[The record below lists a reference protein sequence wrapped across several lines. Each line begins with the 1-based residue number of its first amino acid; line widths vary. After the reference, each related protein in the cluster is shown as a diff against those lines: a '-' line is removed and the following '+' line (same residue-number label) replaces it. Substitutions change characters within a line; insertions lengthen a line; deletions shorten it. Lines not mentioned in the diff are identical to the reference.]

1 MIVLYSTHCP
11 QCRRLEAMLKEKNIE
26 YTINGDVSEMLKL
39 GIRSV
44 PYLSVDGKLLNNA
57 EAISWVKG
65 YNSINE
71 N

>member
-11 QCRRLEAMLKEKNIE
+11 QCRRLETMLKEKNIE
-26 YTINGDVSEMLKL
+26 YTVNSDVSEMLRM
-39 GIRSV
+39 GIKSV
-44 PYLSVDGKLLNNA
+44 PYLGVDGELLNNA

-65 YNSINE
+65 YNSADE